1 MPTAPRPIP
10 RIPLPSPPLPE
21 SHADPTPALLQSI
34 GGRTFTLGAAV
45 VVGAM
50 VLGALGVQLPAW
62 AVELIE
68 VALATVGGSTAV
80 KKAAVAWASSRG
92 PVGTYAPAPDHALDD
107 EPVVMHVR
115 DVIGEVE
122 Q

>member
-1 MPTAPRPIP
+1 MPTVP
-10 RIPLPSPPLPE
+10 RIPLPSPPLPAE
-21 SHADPTPALLQSI
+21 HADPTPALLQSI
-34 GGRTFTLGAAV
+34 GGRTFALATVV

-50 VLGALGVQLPAW
+50 ALGAAGVTLPPW

-80 KKAAVAWASSRG
+80 KKAFGAWASSRG
-92 PVGTYAPAPDHALDD
+92 PVGAYAPPSAPDHATDD

-115 DVIGEVE
+115 DVEGGAS
-122 Q
+122 

>member
-1 MPTAPRPIP
+1 MPIVPQI
-10 RIPLPSPPLPE
+10 PSPPLPS

-34 GGRTFTLGAAV
+34 GGRTFALAAAV

-50 VLGALGVQLPAW
+50 ALGAAGVTLPPW

-80 KKAAVAWASSRG
+80 KKAAGAWASSRG
-92 PVGTYAPAPDHALDD
+92 PVGVYAPAADHGADTAPDDD
-107 EPVVMHVR
+107 DPIVMHVR
-115 DVIGEVE
+115 DAAREVAP
-122 Q
+122 